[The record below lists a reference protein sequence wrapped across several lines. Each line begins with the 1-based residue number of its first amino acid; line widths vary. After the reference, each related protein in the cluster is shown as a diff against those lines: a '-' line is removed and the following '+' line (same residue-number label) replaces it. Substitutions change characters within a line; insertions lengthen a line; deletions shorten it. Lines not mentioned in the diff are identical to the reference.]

1 MVCQVQVTAE
11 PERFTVGLAG
21 RLMAVQPDERL
32 RACASR
38 QLLSI
43 SPISLRSTPRWLTP
57 PLAANGAELVGVFDY
72 PGRMTV
78 SM

>member
-1 MVCQVQVTAE
+1 
-11 PERFTVGLAG
+11 
-21 RLMAVQPDERL
+21 MAVQPDERL

-38 QLLSI
+38 QLPSI